1 VETGEKHM
9 SEGMKIIAIN
19 DAPTVSNKDLNR
31 ILANIGGAEGRNN
44 DVLRAR
50 NDALRAY
57 IYALRDRQRADAQ
70 YDYIYSDESAYP
82 TADDVNKALT
92 SVWDDVNKAQ
102 AAVERAFEHL
112 IVCQFAL
119 NRS

>member
-1 VETGEKHM
+1 MTWSRDQEDEI
-9 SEGMKIIAIN
+9 MKIIAIN

-31 ILANIGGAEGRNN
+31 ILANIGGAEGNN

-70 YDYIYSDESAYP
+70 YDYIYSDESAHL
-82 TADDVNKALT
+82 TADDVNKAAT

>member
-1 VETGEKHM
+1 
-9 SEGMKIIAIN
+9 MKIVSIN
-19 DAPTVSNKDLNR
+19 RAPTVSDNDLNR
-31 ILANIGGAEGRNN
+31 IITDIGMAEGHHRNN

-70 YDYIYSDESAYP
+70 YDYIYSDESASAYP

-102 AAVERAFEHL
+102 AAVERAFERL

-119 NRS
+119 NRAP